1 MPSSYMCSGV
11 ELGVATDRK
20 YSERSSKSGSRRCKP
35 RAMDFAS
42 SPISVEKKN
51 VGPGMAEVPKKLDR
65 CGIEHEI
72 VALILMGIRVR
83 VRKRRKQV
91 KGAQGD
97 KRGRGPRFFVSVASK
112 EFSQAV
118 SLLFA
123 TLAERSISVAA
134 NGLVG
139 TKNVRTL
146 ERPQVVTPGR
156 KSEGQKELH

>member
-1 MPSSYMCSGV
+1 
-11 ELGVATDRK
+11 
-20 YSERSSKSGSRRCKP
+20 
-35 RAMDFAS
+35 
-42 SPISVEKKN
+42 
-51 VGPGMAEVPKKLDR
+51 MAEVPKQLDR
-65 CGIEHEI
+65 CGVKHEI

-97 KRGRGPRFFVSVASK
+97 RGVGAPRFFVSVAFK

-139 TKNVRTL
+139 TKNVRML
-146 ERPQVVTPGR
+146 EPPPVVTPGR
-156 KSEGQKELH
+156 KSEGQKELQ

>member
-1 MPSSYMCSGV
+1 
-11 ELGVATDRK
+11 
-20 YSERSSKSGSRRCKP
+20 
-35 RAMDFAS
+35 
-42 SPISVEKKN
+42 VEKKN

-65 CGIEHEI
+65 CGVKHEI

-97 KRGRGPRFFVSVASK
+97 RGVGAPRFFASVASK

-139 TKNVRTL
+139 TKNVRML
-146 ERPQVVTPGR
+146 EPPPVVTPGR